1 MTDISCENIEIIDGN
16 LLKMHF
22 HGLDYI
28 AHSCNTHNVMGA
40 GIALDIKHTYPQA
53 YSADCHAMMENKNV
67 LGNFSFAWTDATQN
81 KGVYNMYTQDK
92 MGGKRAVNYEAFHV
106 ALENVA
112 DHIEW
117 QSKHDDEE
125 KVLGLPY
132 GVSCGL
138 AGGSKRIINTIIHEI
153 LVDRSFK
160 TYIVRYYE

>member
-1 MTDISCENIEIIDGN
+1 MTDILCENIEIIEGN

-40 GIALDIKHTYPQA
+40 GIARDIKHTYPEA
-53 YSADCHAMMENKNV
+53 YSADCHAMMEDKNV

-92 MGGKRAVNYEAFHV
+92 VGGKRAVNYEAFYV

-132 GVSCGL
+132 GISCGL
-138 AGGSKRIINTIIHEI
+138 AGGSKRIINTMIHEI

-160 TYIVRYYE
+160 TYIVKYHE